1 MLNFVRNRKKNRNR
15 TFKSQRKNQEIQ
27 DTDFIIQHPLQI
39 V

>member
-15 TFKSQRKNQEIQ
+15 TIKSQRKNQDIQ
-27 DTDFIIQHPLQI
+27 DTYFIIQHPLQT